1 MHLSACWTAASA
13 AQNHMLIPSQKPH
26 FSPIKFLPLRIT
38 QFRNSAFEFI
48 FLNIS
53 QYVHLSIVF
62 SHAFNVFF
70 LWSQNT
76 RIVSP
81 AQMLEMETISV
92 LFSSVQPLIVT
103 LLSSPASS
111 LLLSTY
117 QRSPSASIGAGEEAV
132 ATFAAECEGGETDGL
147 SHLLSPSNLCKL
159 CLLPTIFLHFVHS
172 LTDRHTQ
179 AHARARTGV
188 TNALSDA
195 PLLAAAIRR
204 SLN

>member
-1 MHLSACWTAASA
+1 
-13 AQNHMLIPSQKPH
+13 MLIPSQKQH
-26 FSPIKFLPLRIT
+26 FSPMKFLPLRII
-38 QFRNSAFEFI
+38 QFINSAFEFI

-53 QYVHLSIVF
+53 QYVHLSKCLYMHSMF
-62 SHAFNVFF
+62 FF
-70 LWSQNT
+70 LLLSQN
-76 RIVSP
+76 RKIVSP
-81 AQMLEMETISV
+81 AQMLEMERISV
-92 LFSSVQPLIVT
+92 LFSPVQPLIVT
-103 LLSSPASS
+103 LLFSPASS

-147 SHLLSPSNLCKL
+147 SHLLSPSNPCKL

-172 LTDRHTQ
+172 RADRHTQ
-179 AHARARTGV
+179 AHARARARV